1 MQIDDF
7 LTDVLGL
14 QDPELLRKVRQIAE
28 IRYIRKGQLLFREG
42 YGRTAVLL
50 CGK

>member
-42 YGRTAVLL
+42 EKPG
-50 CGK
+50 